1 VQIAPFL
8 AAPPLVQLHAT
19 AAIAAFGL
27 GAWQLVAPK
36 GTLPHRRI
44 GWVWVALMLAVVL
57 SSSGITGVRGP
68 GQYSWIHGLSLFTL
82 LALPAAVLHARR
94 GRIAAHRWAM
104 LGLFLGALVVTGA
117 FTLLPGRLMGRIVF
131 S

>member
-1 VQIAPFL
+1 MQPALFL

-19 AAIAAFGL
+19 TALAALGL
-27 GAWQLVAPK
+27 GAWQLAAPK
-36 GTLPHRRI
+36 GTLPHRRLGWIWI
-44 GWVWVALMLAVVL
+44 GLMLAVVL
-57 SSSGITGVRGP
+57 SSFGITGIRAP
-68 GQYSWIHGLSLFTL
+68 GAFSWIHGLSLLTL
-82 LALPAAVLHARR
+82 AMLPVAVLHARR

-117 FTLLPGRLMGRIVF
+117 FTLRPGRLLGRIVF

>member
-1 VQIAPFL
+1 MQLAPFI

-19 AAIAAFGL
+19 VALAAFGI
-27 GAWQLVAPK
+27 GAWQLAAPK

-44 GWVWVALMLAVVL
+44 GWAWVGLMLLVVL
-57 SSSGITGVRGP
+57 SSFGITGVRGP

-94 GRIAAHRWAM
+94 GRIAAHRRAM
-104 LGLFLGALVVTGA
+104 LGLFFGALAVTGA
-117 FTLLPGRLMGRIVF
+117 FTLLPGRLLGRIVF

>member
-1 VQIAPFL
+1 MQLAPFI

-19 AAIAAFGL
+19 AAPAAFGI
-27 GAWQLVAPK
+27 GAWQLATPK
-36 GTLPHRRI
+36 GTLPHRRT
-44 GWVWVALMLAVVL
+44 GWAWVGLMLLVVL
-57 SSSGITGVRGP
+57 SSFGITGVRGP

-104 LGLFLGALVVTGA
+104 LGLFFGAWSSPAPSPCCPEGCWDAL
-117 FTLLPGRLMGRIVF
+117 
-131 S
+131 